1 MSLDWQ
7 IVRFGCVDSTMDV
20 LDERARGGAAE
31 GLVVVADVQTAGR
44 GRAGRAWT
52 AAPES
57 SLLCSIL
64 LRPRLM
70 ADRLGPL
77 PLVIGVAVAQAIE
90 SFVDARCELKW
101 PNDVLIEERKI
112 AGILLQSRLGGDG
125 IDWLNVGIGVNV
137 SATGEQLPPGATSIA
152 AAGGTADRDALL
164 LILLRRLDVG
174 YRDWARSGGRPNL
187 DEWRRRASLLG
198 ELVTLIRDTSELH
211 GTFLDVDA
219 DGRMELRLES
229 GEMVQITQGDV
240 ARGPRRRDFAPG
252 APG

>member
-7 IVRFGCVDSTMDV
+7 IVRFRCVDSTMDV

-31 GLVVVADVQTAGR
+31 GLVVVADVQIAGR

-52 AAPES
+52 SAPES

-64 LRPRLM
+64 LRPRLP

-152 AAGGTADRDALL
+152 GAGGTADRDALL
-164 LILLRRLDVG
+164 PILLRRLDAG
-174 YRDWARSGGRPNL
+174 YRDWALSGGRPNL

-198 ELVTLIRDTSELH
+198 ELVTVIRDTGELR
-211 GTFLDVDA
+211 GIFLDVDA
-219 DGRMELRLES
+219 DGRMQLRVQS
-229 GEMVQITQGDV
+229 GETIEVAQGDV
-240 ARGPRRRDFAPG
+240 TRGPRRRDFARG